1 MASPYQV
8 VSTAYPFVSIRVD
21 IRGHRY
27 QGLALLD
34 TGFTWELVVPRDLL
48 SEETGLPEEHAD
60 WELADGR
67 VVDAPVYLGSLE
79 IVGLPPIT
87 SVAVIALGTEYVLG
101 RGVLDRFEVVF
112 DHGERVIVNL

>member
-1 MASPYQV
+1 MASPQQII
-8 VSTAYPFVSIRVD
+8 STVYPFVSIRVD
-21 IRGHRY
+21 IRGHNY

-34 TGFTWELVVPRDLL
+34 TGFTGELIVPQGTP
-48 SEETGLPEEHAD
+48 SEETGLPEEHTD

-79 IVGLPPIT
+79 IVGLSLIPSI
-87 SVAVIALGTEYVLG
+87 AVIALGTEYVLG